1 MSKIYTL
8 ASSVV
13 IMVVLLLGVTSGVV
27 AQKENVDSSEQVT
40 QSLEFDSGN
49 ELSVS
54 ELILKLEETN
64 RRLHEIDIEQVG
76 DRTIMTGFDNVT
88 SIVSLVNRLSTTIQ
102 QQSLA
107 GLNLNYLRNIQNELK
122 RYHDRLQLWQNQI
135 LSQAEKISRA
145 KQDVLLVEENFS
157 NSEELLNDTTLT
169 PLFQEQLQHVL
180 NQTADLKVRLDNDLK
195 QLVEMQNSMIATE
208 MEISNR
214 LQDIEYYGLN
224 YSRSLLNRQS
234 LIWSHPKASEDYTFG
249 KELIAQVG
257 RGWQNIVNYLRD
269 YQSGLYWQIIVFVSI
284 LLILKKLKVKAAE
297 LKKNTYTPRLSK
309 VLYVLE
315 RPWASA
321 WLFAMV
327 LSPLFYLHPPIF
339 FIQVALALQII
350 PLGIIV
356 YSRKNKQELL
366 SFSLI
371 SCAYVLSELEAVI
384 LDNSFGQRI
393 MIIITALL
401 AIGSLGVLAYKSFSQ
416 KRVYPAFFKWAFMG
430 FLIVYVSAIV
440 LTVVGYVS
448 LASMLIHATTL
459 SIIIGIVIFISYRI
473 LGALILLFIY
483 SEHVQRNLAIRE
495 HQKTISDNLFQLAG
509 VIMLLYWF
517 GITLKNFGLFD
528 IIYEQTREY
537 LLLPRFIGTFE
548 FTLWSIVAFLLV
560 VWISVTLSRLVK
572 YLLEQ
577 RYINSQA
584 ASTGSRRGA
593 YILLIR
599 YFILLFG
606 LFLAVVAAGI
616 PLDKVTIILGAL
628 SVGIGF
634 GLQNIVNNLVSGL
647 ILALERPIQTGDI
660 IEVGEFLGVVKDI
673 GIRSSTVTTLDG
685 ADVIVPNADFISS
698 KVINWTHSNQSR
710 RIEIFVGVA
719 YGSKDDDVTKLLQET
734 LRNHDEVQQNPE
746 PMVLFHEFAESSIRF
761 RLLFWVGNFKDW
773 LRLRS
778 EITQEIYRRLAE
790 ANIRIPFPQRDLHI
804 IDNSNHP
811 NGQAISL
818 KKKPNADK
826 LAPD

>member
-1 MSKIYTL
+1 MSKFHTNGYLFLLIALT
-8 ASSVV
+8 
-13 IMVVLLLGVTSGVV
+13 LLLGVTPRVV
-27 AQKENVDSSEQVT
+27 AQGEEDTSSQEAMPPA
-40 QSLEFDSGN
+40 FDLDN

-54 ELILKLEETN
+54 DLILKLEETN

-76 DRTIMTGFDNVT
+76 NRTIMTGFDNVA
-88 SIVSLVNRLSTTIQ
+88 SIVSSVNRLSTTIQ
-102 QQSLA
+102 QQNLA

-135 LSQAEKISRA
+135 LSQAEKLSRA
-145 KQDVLLVEENFS
+145 KQDVLLIEDSFS
-157 NSEELLNDTTLT
+157 NSEELINDTTLT
-169 PLFQEQLQHVL
+169 PLFQEQLQNVL
-180 NQTADLKVRLDNDLK
+180 NQTAGLKVRLDNDLK

-234 LIWSHPKASEDYTFG
+234 LVWTHPAASENYTFG
-249 KELIAQVG
+249 KELFAQVG
-257 RGWQNIVNYLRD
+257 RGWQNVVNYLRD
-269 YQSGLYWQIIVFVSI
+269 YRSGLYWQIIVFVAI
-284 LLILKKLKVKAAE
+284 LLILKRLKVKAAE
-297 LKKNTYTPRLSK
+297 LNKNTNTPRLSK

-321 WLFAMV
+321 WLFTVV

-339 FIQVALALQII
+339 FIQVTLVLQLI

-356 YSRKNKQELL
+356 HSRKNRLELL
-366 SFSLI
+366 SYSLI
-371 SCAYVLSELEAVI
+371 SSAYVLSELETVI
-384 LDNSFGQRI
+384 LDNSFGQRA
-393 MIIITALL
+393 MIIVTASL
-401 AIGSLGVLAYKSFSQ
+401 AIGSLGVLAYKSFSS
-416 KRVYPAFFKWAFMG
+416 KTAYPSFFKWAFMG
-430 FLIVYVSAIV
+430 FLAVYLISIVS
-440 LTVVGYVS
+440 TVIGYIA
-448 LASMLIHATTL
+448 LGSMLIHATTL
-459 SIIIGIVIFISYRI
+459 SIILGIVIFISYRI

-483 SEHVQRNLAIRE
+483 SEHIQRNLVMRA
-495 HQKTISDNLFQLAG
+495 HQKTISDNLFQFAG
-509 VIMLLYWF
+509 ALMLLYWL

-528 IIYEQTREY
+528 TVYEQTRDY

-560 VWISVTLSRLVK
+560 VWLSVTLSRLVK

-577 RYINSQA
+577 RYNNS
-584 ASTGSRRGA
+584 TTTFGSRRGA
-593 YILLIR
+593 YILLTR

-606 LFLAVVAAGI
+606 FFLAVVAAEI

-647 ILALERPIQTGDI
+647 ILALERPIQTGDV

-710 RIEIFVGVA
+710 RTEIFVGVA
-719 YGSKDDDVTKLLQET
+719 YGSKDDEVIKLLQET
-734 LRNHDEVQQNPE
+734 LRSHDEVLKTPE
-746 PMVLFHEFAESSIRF
+746 PMILFHEFGESSIRF

-811 NGQAISL
+811 NGQTISL
-818 KKKPNADK
+818 EKKPSADK